1 MGKIRSQSIQA
12 RSRGCARSRVVTICE
27 ESGVNNDS
35 HLRSACTEQS
45 ATITLDGEWKTQTDA
60 AANL

>member
-12 RSRGCARSRVVTICE
+12 RIRGCARSRVVTICE

-45 ATITLDGEWKTQTDA
+45 ATITLDGE
-60 AANL
+60 